1 MVKFIQAQNIGL
13 AYLEERFSLQIAED
27 EAFFTEWFENL
38 SEITDL
44 EKQDLDRIKLYF
56 LRLVKHP
63 PLSEE
68 TVKLVVLSP
77 LLNLARFYD
86 EPFYMRGE
94 ESIEIFAEDEGEIIR
109 GIIDILVIQEQFWL
123 LDQFFMKLH
132 RIRSPLA
139 HASRSTWGDPKTAL
153 APLIKGG
160 TGKTSIKVPLFKGD
174 LGGSRYVQLHIKL
187 VLVIESKRSSFSLLE
202 AIPQALVYMLANPN
216 QDKPTFGLVTNGSD
230 FIFLK
235 LTKENQPKYAI
246 SDQFTL
252 LKR

>member
-1 MVKFIQAQNIGL
+1 MVRFIQAQNIGL
-13 AYLEERFSLQIAED
+13 AYFEERFSLRLAED
-27 EAFFTEWFENL
+27 EVFFTEWFESL
-38 SEITDL
+38 PEITDL
-44 EKQDLDRIKLYF
+44 EKQGLDRIKVHF
-56 LRLVKHP
+56 LRLIKRP

-77 LLNLARFYD
+77 LLNLSGFYD

-94 ESIEIFAEDEGEIIR
+94 QSIEISAEDEGEIIR
-109 GIIDILVIQEQFWL
+109 GRIDILVIQEQLWL
-123 LDQFFMKLH
+123 
-132 RIRSPLA
+132 
-139 HASRSTWGDPKTAL
+139 
-153 APLIKGG
+153 
-160 TGKTSIKVPLFKGD
+160 
-174 LGGSRYVQLHIKL
+174 
-187 VLVIESKRSSFSLLE
+187 LVIESKRSSFSLLE

-252 LKR
+252 LKRESELYQVLSVLKKLSQVLS